1 MIEEQIVRANGIDMH
16 CLVAGPPDGDL
27 VVLLHGFPEL
37 AISWQHQLPALA
49 EAGYRAVAPNQRGY
63 GATTR
68 QGPYDTVTLAQD
80 VSDLITALGH
90 QRAYVVGHDW
100 GGGVAWTFASLHPNQ
115 LLGLVA
121 ANCPPPSVLARAIRS
136 SPRQLR
142 KSWYMF
148 FFQIPHLPEY
158 LLTRDNAAVMVGS
171 MVRGSYVRDAFT
183 EADLEQYRA
192 AFAEPGAATAAINWY
207 RAGLRRPR
215 RSEDLVRTPI
225 SAPVLVLWG
234 ARDAF
239 LGSELV
245 SPDRLANV
253 LAPGNSATVVYFE
266 GAGHFVQNE
275 VPTEFNVALIDWLR
289 NRPG

>member
-1 MIEEQIVRANGIDMH
+1 MIDEQIVSANGIDLH
-16 CLVAGPPDGDL
+16 CLVAGPPDGEL
-27 VVLLHGFPEL
+27 VLLLHGFPEL

-80 VSDLITALGH
+80 VSELITALGH
-90 QRAYVVGHDW
+90 ERAYVVGHDW
-100 GGGVAWTFASLHPNQ
+100 GGGVAWTFAGLHPQQ

-121 ANCPPPSVLARAIRS
+121 ANCPPPSVLARAMRS

-148 FFQIPHLPEY
+148 FFQIPYLPEY
-158 LLTRDNAAVMVGS
+158 LLTRDDAAAMVGS
-171 MVRGSYVRDAFT
+171 MVRGSYVRNAFSKD
-183 EADLEQYRA
+183 DLEQYRA

-207 RAGLRRPR
+207 RAALGRPR
-215 RSEDLVRTPI
+215 RRVGLVRTPI
-225 SAPVLVLWG
+225 AAPVLVLWG

-245 SPDRLANV
+245 APDRLATV
-253 LAPGNSATVVYFE
+253 LAPGNAATVVFFD

-275 VPTEFNVALIDWLR
+275 VPMEFNEALIDWLR
-289 NRPG
+289 IRRG